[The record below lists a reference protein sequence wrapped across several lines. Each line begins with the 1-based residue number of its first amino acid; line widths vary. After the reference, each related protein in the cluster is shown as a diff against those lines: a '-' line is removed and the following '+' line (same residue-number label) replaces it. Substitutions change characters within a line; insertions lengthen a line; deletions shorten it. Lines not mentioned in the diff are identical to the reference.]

1 MVQCHAI
8 PFIGVNG
15 TVDTHF
21 LVEFLVEMLVMLDQR
36 VLLGCDSLKSVF
48 HINCKDIVAFQL
60 QVFVCGMDGH
70 T

>member
-1 MVQCHAI
+1 MVQCHTI
-8 PFIGVNG
+8 PFIGVDG

-21 LVEFLVEMLVMLDQR
+21 LVEFLIEKFVMLDQR

-48 HINCKDIVAFQL
+48 YIDGKDIVAFQL
-60 QVFVCGMDGH
+60 QIFVCGMYGH